1 MNVKVENV
9 EKNVVKMEIEVDK
22 ETFEKGMDKSYRKNL
37 NKFNVPGFRK
47 GKAPRK
53 LIENYY
59 GENVLYEDAINAIF
73 PEAYEQAIKENDIHP
88 VSEPEID
95 IIQIGSGQSLIFTA
109 TVTVKPEVE
118 LGEYTGIEVKTEEIN
133 ITDEDVNN
141 ELKRI
146 AEDSAR
152 LINVDDKEIQK
163 GDIAIIDFEGL
174 IDGQPFED
182 GKRENVYLEIGSE
195 DFLQGF
201 DEQLL
206 GAKAGDELEVKATFP
221 EDYNDSALA
230 GKEALFKVKI
240 KGLKIKEI
248 PAIDDEFA
256 KDVSE
261 FDTVEEFKND
271 LKNKLIERKKNLIKR
286 KTEDEIIN
294 KVVENAKVDIP
305 QPMIDKRIDF
315 ILQNINLRLAYQNL
329 TLDDYLSMKGQ
340 NIEELRKE
348 YQDAANVDVKTQLVL
363 DKIGEVEGIN
373 ITEEEIE
380 EEIKKYAQEME
391 QSYEDYK
398 QNLSESTIDYIK
410 SNIKRRKV
418 IEFLVNNAKFVEK

>member
-88 VSEPEID
+88 VSEPKID

-109 TVTVKPEVE
+109 TVTIKPEVE

-174 IDGQPFED
+174 IDGQPFGD

-329 TLDDYLSMKGQ
+329 TLDDYLNMKGQ